1 MTGVAGLS
9 RRERRLAVRHAR
21 RLLAMA
27 VVCMLSGFLPLMVI
41 LVLQGV
47 NAGRQSV
54 EAVQVEDEQAAWSD
68 GRKTLM
74 LEQAQAYNRRL
85 AENGQP
91 AIGSLPDPTTGEAD
105 FAARADSEY
114 WSLLSG
120 TQDIMGTVRIPRI
133 GVTLPIRHGS
143 DESALGNGA
152 GHLYGTSL
160 PVGGESTHT
169 VITAHRGVPDKEL
182 FTRLDELEEGDVFY
196 LTVLDTTLAYRVTSV
211 RETDPQ
217 DVSMVRIV
225 EGEDLATLLTCTPYG
240 VNTRRLLVTGKR
252 ASMPDDAPDVQD
264 APKDGKPVMVGVL
277 VGLLVLVT
285 GLMLVPCGRTVV
297 GSHINRTR

>member
-27 VVCMLSGFLPLMVI
+27 VVCMLSGFVPLTVI
-41 LVLQGV
+41 LILQGV
-47 NAGRQSV
+47 NADRQAGQAVMV
-54 EAVQVEDEQAAWSD
+54 ESEQASWPS
-68 GRKTLM
+68 GRKARM
-74 LEQAQAYNRRL
+74 LEQAQDYNRRL
-85 AENGQP
+85 VENGQS
-91 AIGSLPDPTTGEAD
+91 AIGSLPDPQTGEAD
-105 FAARADSEY
+105 FAARVDGEY
-114 WSLLSG
+114 WSLLDG

-196 LTVLDTTLAYRVTSV
+196 LTVLDTTLAYRVVSV
-211 RETDPQ
+211 READPQ

-240 VNTRRLLVTGKR
+240 VNTRRLLVTGTR
-252 ASMPDDAPDVQD
+252 VSIPDEAPDVRD
-264 APKDGKPVMVGVL
+264 ASKDGKPLKVGVL

-285 GLMLVPCGRTVV
+285 GLVLIPCGRTVV